1 AVGSPSAAPR
11 RGTGDGAADTG
22 ESSSRHLLGRFW
34 GGQAV
39 RDRSRPSAGQ
49 EWSPRFLACLRTVE
63 DGGVLPCFAWH
74 SRGRGFDSLR
84 LHSCHSISNALAGQ
98 IGAAGVEQR
107 RWGLV
112 ILS

>member
-1 AVGSPSAAPR
+1 
-11 RGTGDGAADTG
+11 
-22 ESSSRHLLGRFW
+22 
-34 GGQAV
+34 V

-112 ILS
+112 ILSRIGEGLTAEAPTALS